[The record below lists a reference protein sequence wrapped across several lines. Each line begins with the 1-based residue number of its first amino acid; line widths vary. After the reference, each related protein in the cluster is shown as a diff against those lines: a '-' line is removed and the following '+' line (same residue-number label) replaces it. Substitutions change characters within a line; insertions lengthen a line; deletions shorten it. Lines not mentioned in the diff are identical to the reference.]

1 MIWNIFNKKDKDL
14 GKNQESSSTINK
26 SNNPVSLTPTEKIS
40 KPAKARRA
48 AKPKKIKIEPKVDII
63 KFDFD
68 PNNPRLGSIELDW
81 NSEFVAL
88 LSKHGYLGKD
98 EEEIVDKWLNDVCRT
113 IISNPYQGTNVPADN
128 FSNVSNK
135 KNLGNGKS
143 EIS

>member
-1 MIWNIFNKKDKDL
+1 MIWNIFNKKDKEL
-14 GKNQESSSTINK
+14 EKNQESSSTINK
-26 SNNPVSLTPTEKIS
+26 SDNPVSITTTEKIT
-40 KPAKARRA
+40 KPAKAQRA
-48 AKPKKIKIEPKVDII
+48 AKPKKVKIEPKVDII